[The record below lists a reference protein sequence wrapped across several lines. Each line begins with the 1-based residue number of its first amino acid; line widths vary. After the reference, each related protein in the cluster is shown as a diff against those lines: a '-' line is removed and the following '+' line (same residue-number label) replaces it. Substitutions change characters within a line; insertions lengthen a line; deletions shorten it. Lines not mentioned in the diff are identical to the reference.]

1 MLYST
6 NKFARDRSKNT
17 ITPLKTEDIEITKIG
32 RYEQLSAIDINGA
45 NRLYNCSECRQLIES
60 DSGVFNVVKDL
71 NSSTSITKHCEWR
84 MVGAPGERVIFHIS
98 SWSVPDTVG
107 LDVCGEGGLEE
118 VASEA
123 SQLLITYHTN
133 TLNSKYFGFT
143 GNFRKVCRGDIDIVD
158 EEKEYYLEF
167 PGFPYQYTANK
178 YCVWYPNA
186 SPNRKIILKFD
197 YFQLEASEN
206 CKNDYIEIRKGNYY
220 YSPLIGKYCINTS
233 LEEICISRSKRSL
246 GVKEWYYLWPE
257 GRIPYIIDTGSFDG
271 SERRLIKQAMREWE
285 RSTCVRFM
293 DRQNFRIHPDYVYFL
308 KSDAECY
315 TRGTDRRHAGRN
327 HVYLGENC
335 LTKRTIL
342 HELGHIIELHH
353 EHQRPDRDE
362 YVRVNMD
369 NV

>member
-107 LDVCGEGGLEE
+107 CRTNYLRVKDDFITPGWNIIEDVCGEGGLEE

-233 LEEICISRSKRSL
+233 LEEI
-246 GVKEWYYLWPE
+246 WY
-257 GRIPYIIDTGSFDG
+257 
-271 SERRLIKQAMREWE
+271 RRNTL
-285 RSTCVRFM
+285 
-293 DRQNFRIHPDYVYFL
+293 
-308 KSDAECY
+308 
-315 TRGTDRRHAGRN
+315 
-327 HVYLGENC
+327 
-335 LTKRTIL
+335 
-342 HELGHIIELHH
+342 
-353 EHQRPDRDE
+353 
-362 YVRVNMD
+362 
-369 NV
+369 